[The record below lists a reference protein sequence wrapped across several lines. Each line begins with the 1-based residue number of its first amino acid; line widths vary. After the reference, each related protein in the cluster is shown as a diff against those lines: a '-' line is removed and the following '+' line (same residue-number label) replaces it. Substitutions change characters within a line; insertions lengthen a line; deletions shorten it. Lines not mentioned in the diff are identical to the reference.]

1 MQRFEEKVLNNATFR
16 GGWMSIE
23 ETVTNWEL
31 KSFDEAMQ
39 PCNIILL
46 SVMFTQNKVEWNEHN
61 ETDLKNTT

>member
-1 MQRFEEKVLNNATFR
+1 
-16 GGWMSIE
+16 MSIE